1 MMKTAILISI
11 VFLGCLLLA
20 VLIERLIN
28 GKKADVGNQRK
39 TIGGK
44 MATKE
49 QLVKFVDEKIGKYSE
64 ILAELTR
71 EEQTGASKLNQHALG
86 ELEFYCN
93 LSVVLER
100 GISKD
105 EPVVAGMMDG
115 INDLLQDVGIIRD
128 GTTFFSEGVGVLGT
142 DEDVQENDVKNIQ
155 RHISNELDKILQ
167 QSTDNKGVNTRIFE
181 QAKIRFYVAVQ
192 NTIEEEARPCDVG
205 LVDAVNDTLQFLGYL
220 ESETTFY
227 A

>member
-1 MMKTAILISI
+1 MKTAIIIAVI
-11 VFLGCLLLA
+11 VFVCYSIIA
-20 VLIERLIN
+20 VIEKIVTKN
-28 GKKADVGNQRK
+28 EQGAAGNNKK

-49 QLVKFVDEKIGKYSE
+49 ELVKFVDEKIGKYSE
-64 ILAELTR
+64 VLAELTR

-100 GISKD
+100 GIKKD

-128 GTTFFSEGVGVLGT
+128 GTTFFTEGVGVLGT
-142 DEDVQENDVKNIQ
+142 EDDAQENDVKNIQ
-155 RHISNELDKILQ
+155 RHISDELDKILQ
-167 QSTDNKGVNTRIFE
+167 QSTNNKGVGTRIFE

-192 NTIEEEARPCDVG
+192 NVLEDEARPCDVG

-220 ESETTFY
+220 ESDTTFY

>member
-1 MMKTAILISI
+1 MKTAIII
-11 VFLGCLLLA
+11 AAIAFVCYAIIA
-20 VLIERLIN
+20 VIERLIDKGIG
-28 GKKADVGNQRK
+28 GKKKK

-49 QLVKFVDEKIGKYSE
+49 ELVKFVDEKIGKYSTV
-64 ILAELTR
+64 LAELTR

-93 LSVVLER
+93 LSVALER
-100 GISKD
+100 GIKRD

-115 INDLLQDVGIIRD
+115 INDLLQDVGIVRD

-142 DEDVQENDVKNIQ
+142 EDDVQENDVKNIQ
-155 RHISNELDKILQ
+155 RHISDELDKILQ
-167 QSTDNKGVNTRIFE
+167 QSTNNKGVDSRIFE
-181 QAKIRFYVAVQ
+181 QAKLRFYVAVQ
-192 NTIEEEARPCDVG
+192 NVLEDEARPCDVG